1 MTKGDAR
8 PLRNP
13 LDGARSEL
21 REILDSIFLGMR
33 APRVITVPSI
43 AQKST
48 SGKSTDD
55 SARLVLKIG

>member
-1 MTKGDAR
+1 LET
-8 PLRNP
+8 PFN
-13 LDGARSEL
+13 GARSKL